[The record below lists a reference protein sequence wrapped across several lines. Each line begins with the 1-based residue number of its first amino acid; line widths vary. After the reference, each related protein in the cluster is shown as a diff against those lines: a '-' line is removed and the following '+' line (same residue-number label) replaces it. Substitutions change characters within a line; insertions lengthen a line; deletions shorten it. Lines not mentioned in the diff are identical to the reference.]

1 MLKMGLPTEA
11 VKHAMKR
18 DDKDP
23 TVSLCTV
30 SWTLPNYVVLKVV
43 LPSFFIQIMDLDPDK
58 SVAFQLSQKSGR
70 LVHRKK
76 EKKRVRRKKIYWT
89 PIDPGKVNEE
99 SIWSMV
105 RGSVNMEEL
114 KYDTKE
120 FENLFTESSN
130 PADKKKAAARKE
142 KSKDQ
147 KKSVQVIE
155 GKRSM
160 NGGIILARLKMD
172 YSKIAEMVDVM

>member
-1 MLKMGLPTEA
+1 
-11 VKHAMKR
+11 
-18 DDKDP
+18 
-23 TVSLCTV
+23 
-30 SWTLPNYVVLKVV
+30 
-43 LPSFFIQIMDLDPDK
+43 MDLDPDK

-70 LVHRKK
+70 LVVHRKK

-105 RGSVNMEEL
+105 RGSVNMDEL
-114 KYDTKE
+114 KYDPKE

-130 PADKKKAAARKE
+130 PAEARKKAAARKE
-142 KSKDQ
+142 KSKQQ

-160 NGGIILARLKMD
+160 NGGIILARLKME
-172 YSKIAEMVDVM
+172 YSKIAEMVDIM

>member
-1 MLKMGLPTEA
+1 MPCRGTTRIRRYVIPLLQLYSCLLPMSS
-11 VKHAMKR
+11 H
-18 DDKDP
+18 
-23 TVSLCTV
+23 SLTC
-30 SWTLPNYVVLKVV
+30 WTCCR
-43 LPSFFIQIMDLDPDK
+43 QIMDLDPDK

-70 LVHRKK
+70 LIHRKK

-105 RGSVNMEEL
+105 RGSVEMDKL
-114 KYDTKE
+114 KYDPKE

-130 PADKKKAAARKE
+130 PADKKKAAARKD
-142 KSKDQ
+142 KSKQQ
-147 KKSVQVIE
+147 KKAVQVID

-160 NGGIILARLKMD
+160 NGGIILARLKME

>member
-1 MLKMGLPTEA
+1 
-11 VKHAMKR
+11 
-18 DDKDP
+18 
-23 TVSLCTV
+23 
-30 SWTLPNYVVLKVV
+30 
-43 LPSFFIQIMDLDPDK
+43 MDLDPDK

-70 LVHRKK
+70 LIHRKK

-105 RGSVNMEEL
+105 RGSVVMDDL
-114 KYDTKE
+114 KYDPKE

-142 KSKDQ
+142 KSKQ
-147 KKSVQVIE
+147 SKKSVQVIE

-160 NGGIILARLKMD
+160 NGGIILARLKMK
-172 YSKIAEMVDVM
+172 YSKIAEMVDVMYVAMLSLSRVVHRFDWLDRF